1 MIETMEKNT
10 KHPLVCMP
18 WPARIE
24 AIDASVAA
32 LASLEPTTFRYLGI
46 DDSRVRQY
54 AERELDDYTLGLIEI
69 DVSGDEAAALPSV
82 SMDESYRLSLA
93 DGVISL
99 SSNTVW
105 GAMRGLATLA
115 QLARHGQLFA
125 GLTIQDSPR
134 FPWRGLL
141 LDVARHF
148 FPVQSLKSVVD
159 GLAALKM
166 NVLHLHLS
174 DDQACRFP
182 STAFPKLA
190 SDEHY
195 SIDELRDLVQYATDR
210 GVRVIPELDMP
221 GHVTSWLV
229 AYPEW
234 GSESTTPSLRFG
246 VHKACLNPLNESVY
260 DAISTLLGE
269 LAAIFPDDYV
279 HVGGD
284 EVSSTWWRRDPVI
297 SAYLEDHGMTT
308 HDLQNAFLIRV
319 CDMVSKLGKQPIGW
333 DEILHPDMPDCVVQ
347 NWRGA
352 TTRDR
357 ALALS
362 KPTLVSAPFYLD
374 LHYPADI
381 HYGFDP
387 EAPQSQWLE
396 QEDAL
401 QADPRLRHVAD
412 GIEWT
417 KQWRVGKLNVAGEV
431 AGEVNVMG
439 GEACLWA
446 ELVDPAVLATRLWS
460 RLPAVAERLWSPA
473 SCTDVDS
480 MYRRLQAC
488 WLSLPEDP
496 ELTAR
501 RKLQEMGFNA
511 DQITLLC
518 LLEPVKWYG
527 RLLGEQALKARL
539 AGTEMPKARPYQ
551 ADTPLDRVADF
562 LPPESMAARRLDE
575 LVLLDSATRVKDLM
589 ERWPHDKPKGE
600 LSAVLAALDQ
610 GADVLLSLE
619 SDACTLADARQRLS
633 ALDLSYGEYV
643 AAPLTF
649 WRIALEMVTADGG
662 ERPYIES

>member
-1 MIETMEKNT
+1 MIDRMDETN
-10 KHPLVCMP
+10 KHTLVCMP
-18 WPARIE
+18 WPAHVE
-24 AIDASVAA
+24 TVEESVATRGDR
-32 LASLEPTTFRYLGI
+32 EPTTFRLLGV
-46 DDSRVRQY
+46 DDPRVRAY
-54 AERELDDYTLGLIEI
+54 AAQVLGGHTLGLVEI
-69 DVSGDEAAALPSV
+69 DISVNEREASPSV
-82 SMDESYRLSLA
+82 SMDESYCLSLA
-93 DGVISL
+93 EGVIAL

-105 GAMRGLATLA
+105 GALRGLATLA
-115 QLARHGQLFA
+115 QLARHGQLLA
-125 GLTIQDSPR
+125 GLTIDDNPR

-148 FPVQSLKSVVD
+148 FPVQSLMSVID

-174 DDQACRFP
+174 DDQAFRFP
-182 STAFPKLA
+182 SAAFPKLA

-195 SIDELRDLVQYATDR
+195 CKDELHDFVRYAADR

-221 GHVTSWLV
+221 GHVTSWLT

-234 GSESTTPSLRFG
+234 GSEPTIPSRRFG
-246 VHKACLNPLNESVY
+246 VHEACLNPLDEKVY
-260 DAISTLLGE
+260 NAIAILLGE
-269 LAAIFPDDYV
+269 LAEVFPDDYV

-284 EVSSTWWRRDPVI
+284 EVSPAWWLRDPTI
-297 SAYLEDHGMTT
+297 ATYLEDHGMTT
-308 HDLQNAFLIRV
+308 HDLQNAFVVRV
-319 CDMVSKLGKQPIGW
+319 CAMVRKLGKQPIGW
-333 DEILHPDMPDCVVQ
+333 DEVLHPDMPDCVVQ

-362 KPTLVSAPFYLD
+362 KPTLVSAPYYLD
-374 LHYPADI
+374 LHYSADI
-381 HYGFDP
+381 YYGFDP
-387 EAPQSQWLE
+387 EVLQSQWLK

-401 QADPRLRHVAD
+401 QDDPRLRHVAD

-417 KQWRVGKLNVAGEV
+417 KQWRAGSLDFASEV
-431 AGEVNVMG
+431 KVMG

-460 RLPAVAERLWSPA
+460 RLPAVAERLWSAA

-501 RKLQEMGFNA
+501 RNLHEMGFSA
-511 DQITLLC
+511 DQISLLS

-527 RLLGEQALKARL
+527 RLLGEQALRARL
-539 AGTEMPKARPYQ
+539 AGSEMPKARPYQ
-551 ADTPLDRVADF
+551 VDTPLNRVADF
-562 LPPESMAARRLDE
+562 LPPESLAARRLDE
-575 LVLLDSATRVKDLM
+575 LTLPDSATRVKDLM
-589 ERWPHDKPKGE
+589 AGWPDDKPKGE
-600 LSAVLAALDQ
+600 LSAVLAALAQ

-619 SDACTLADARQRLS
+619 SDACTLVDARHRLS
-633 ALDLSYGEYV
+633 ALDVSYGEYV
-643 AAPLTF
+643 AAPLTY
-649 WRIALEMVTADGG
+649 WHLALDTVAVDGSG
-662 ERPYIES
+662 SSQIEE

>member
-1 MIETMEKNT
+1 MIDPMDDTT
-10 KHPLVCMP
+10 KHSLVCMP
-18 WPARIE
+18 WPAQVE
-24 AIDASVAA
+24 TVDESVSA
-32 LASLEPTTFRYLGI
+32 LAGLAPTTFRYLGV
-46 DDSRVRQY
+46 DHRRVRKY
-54 AERELDDYTLGLIEI
+54 AEQVLGRHSLGVVEI
-69 DVSGDEAAALPSV
+69 DVSAHELDALPSV

-93 DGVISL
+93 EGVIAL
-99 SSNTVW
+99 SSNTGW
-105 GAMRGLATLA
+105 GALRGLATLA

-125 GLTIQDSPR
+125 GLTIVDRPR

-148 FPVQSLKSVVD
+148 FPVQSLMSVID

-182 STAFPKLA
+182 SASYPKLA

-195 SIDELRDLVQYATDR
+195 SIDELHGLVRFAADR

-221 GHVTSWLV
+221 GHVTSWLT

-234 GSESTTPSLRFG
+234 GSEPAAPSLRFG
-246 VHKACLNPLNESVY
+246 VHKACLNPLNENVY
-260 DAISTLLGE
+260 GAIEILLGE
-269 LAAIFPDDYV
+269 LAEVFPDDYV

-284 EVSSTWWRRDPVI
+284 EVSSVWWRRDPVI
-297 SAYLEDHGMTT
+297 AAHLESQGMTT
-308 HDLQNAFLIRV
+308 HDLQNAFLVRV
-319 CDMVSKLGKQPIGW
+319 CAMVSKLGKQPIGW

-357 ALALS
+357 ALALT
-362 KPTLVSAPFYLD
+362 KPVLVSAPYYLD
-374 LHYPADI
+374 LHYAADI
-381 HYGFDP
+381 YYGFDP
-387 EAPQSQWLE
+387 EAPQSQWLK

-401 QADPRLRHVAD
+401 QDDPRLCHIAA

-417 KQWRVGKLNVAGEV
+417 KQWREGSLDFAGEV
-431 AGEVNVMG
+431 SVMG

-446 ELVDPAVLATRLWS
+446 ELVDPAVLGTRLWS

-473 SCTDVDS
+473 NCTDVDS

-488 WLSLPEDP
+488 WLSLPEEP

-501 RKLQEMGFNA
+501 RRLHEMGFAA
-511 DQITLLC
+511 DQVSLLS

-527 RLLGEQALKARL
+527 RLLGEQALTARL
-539 AGTEMPKARPYQ
+539 AGSEMPKARPYQ
-551 ADTPLDRVADF
+551 ANTPLDRVADF

-575 LVLLDSATRVKDLM
+575 LALLDSATRIKDLM
-589 ERWPHDKPKGE
+589 TGWPDAKPKGE
-600 LSAVLAALDQ
+600 LSAVLTALEE

-619 SDACTLADARQRLS
+619 AGVCGLADAQRRLL
-633 ALDLSYGEYV
+633 ALDVSYGEYI
-643 AAPLTF
+643 AAPLTY
-649 WRIALEMVTADGG
+649 WHLALDAVIADGSG
-662 ERPYIES
+662 SPQVEE